1 MNSGVSP
8 HLTVKIHSVVLFSII
23 DSYER
28 RNDSQH
34 RVIGTLLG
42 IHEKGAV
49 EVTNCLCIPHN
60 ESEDEVAVDM
70 EFAKNM
76 YELHKKVNPS
86 EVIVGWYATGAD
98 VTGHSVL
105 IHDYYSREANNPIH
119 LTVDTSL
126 SDGNLTWKAFTRE
139 RNGRIYHDLILK
151 NLRGRTLSLL
161 YIFFGVPGKNT
172 GTMFTPCK
180 VEVIGYIPEAV
191 GLKICQQTKH
201 NKQRSVEVMPDLE
214 LINHAIHE
222 MLQQSDIVI
231 DYIDDVLAN
240 RKPADNTVGRM
251 LMDIL
256 QSIPKMSSDEVQDM
270 VNSNKKDLLMIEYLA
285 MLTSSLVALKQ
296 SISFV

>member
-126 SDGNLTWKAFTRE
+126 SDGNLTWKAFTS
-139 RNGRIYHDLILK
+139 
-151 NLRGRTLSLL
+151 TS
-161 YIFFGVPGKNT
+161 FGVPGKNT

-231 DYIDDVLAN
+231 GYIDDVLAN
-240 RKPADNTVGRM
+240 RKPADNAVGRM

>member
-1 MNSGVSP
+1 MNSGAAN
-8 HLTVKIHSVVLFSII
+8 LTVKIHPVVLFSII

-28 RNDSQH
+28 RNDLQH

-70 EFAKNM
+70 EFAKAM

-105 IHDYYSREANNPIH
+105 IHDYYSRETNNPVH

-126 SDGNLTWKAFTRE
+126 SEGSVTWKAFTS
-139 RNGRIYHDLILK
+139 
-151 NLRGRTLSLL
+151 TS
-161 YIFFGVPGKNT
+161 FGVPGKNT

-180 VEVIGYIPEAV
+180 VEIVGYEPELV
-191 GLKICQQTKH
+191 GMKLAQQTKY
-201 NKQRSVEVMPDLE
+201 NKQRSAEILPDLD
-214 LINHAIHE
+214 LINNAILD
-222 MLQQSDIVI
+222 MLKLSVVVI
-231 DYIDDVLAN
+231 EYVDDVLAN
-240 RKPADNTVGRM
+240 RKPADNSVGRT
-251 LMDIL
+251 LMDIV
-256 QSIPKMSSDEVQDM
+256 QSVPQMTPEEFQEM
-270 VNSNKKDLLMIEYLA
+270 LNSNMKDLLMVLYLSN
-285 MLTSSLVALKQ
+285 LTRSQLALHEK
-296 SISFV
+296 ISFL

>member
-8 HLTVKIHSVVLFSII
+8 HLVVKLHPVVLFTII

-28 RNDSQH
+28 RNDCQH

-70 EFAKNM
+70 EFAKAM
-76 YELHKKVNPS
+76 YELQKKVNSS

-126 SDGNLTWKAFTRE
+126 SEGSLTWKAFTS
-139 RNGRIYHDLILK
+139 
-151 NLRGRTLSLL
+151 TS
-161 YIFFGVPGKNT
+161 FGVPGKNT

-180 VEVIGYIPEAV
+180 VEIVGYEPEFV
-191 GLKICQQTKH
+191 GMKIAQQTKH
-201 NKQRSVEVMPDLE
+201 NKQRSVEILPDLDLISNAIQNMLE
-214 LINHAIHE
+214 L
-222 MLQQSDIVI
+222 SDVVI
-231 DYIDDVLAN
+231 GYIDDVLAN
-240 RKPADNTVGRM
+240 RKPADNSIGRT
-251 LMDIL
+251 LMDIV
-256 QSIPKMSSDEVQDM
+256 QSIPQISPEQFQDM
-270 VNSNKKDLLMIEYLA
+270 LNSNMKDLLMVVYLA
-285 MLTSSLVALKQ
+285 QLTRSQLALHEK
-296 SISFV
+296 ISFL

>member
-1 MNSGVSP
+1 MASSGVSP
-8 HLTVKIHSVVLFSII
+8 NVTVKIHPVVLVAII

-28 RNDSQH
+28 RNDCQH

-70 EFAKNM
+70 EFAKAM

-105 IHDYYSREANNPIH
+105 IHDYYSREANNPVH

-126 SDGNLTWKAFTRE
+126 SEGALSWKAFTS
-139 RNGRIYHDLILK
+139 
-151 NLRGRTLSLL
+151 TS
-161 YIFFGVPGKNT
+161 FGVPGKST

-180 VEVIGYIPEAV
+180 VEIVGYEPELV
-191 GLKICQQTKH
+191 GMKIAQQTKH
-201 NKQRSVEVMPDLE
+201 NKQRSVEIVPDLD
-214 LINHAIHE
+214 LINNSIHE
-222 MLQQSDIVI
+222 MLELSDVVLA
-231 DYIDDVLAN
+231 YIDDVLAN
-240 RKPADNTVGRM
+240 RKPADNSVGRT
-251 LMDIL
+251 LMDTV
-256 QSIPKMSSDEVQDM
+256 QRVPQMSPEEFQDM
-270 VNSNKKDLLMIEYLA
+270 LNSNMKDLLMVVYLA
-285 MLTSSLVALKQ
+285 QLTRSQLALHEK
-296 SISFV
+296 ISFLSVSNTKDLH

>member
-1 MNSGVSP
+1 MNSGAAN
-8 HLTVKIHSVVLFSII
+8 LIVKVHPVVLLAII

-28 RNDSQH
+28 RNDCQH

-70 EFAKNM
+70 EFAKAM

-105 IHDYYSREANNPIH
+105 IHDYYSRETNNPVH

-126 SDGNLTWKAFTRE
+126 SEGKVGWKAFTS
-139 RNGRIYHDLILK
+139 
-151 NLRGRTLSLL
+151 TS
-161 YIFFGVPGKNT
+161 FGVPGKNT

-180 VEVIGYIPEAV
+180 VEIISYEPELV
-191 GLKICQQTKH
+191 GMKLSQQTKF
-201 NKQRSVEVMPDLE
+201 NKQRSAEILPDLD
-214 LINHAIHE
+214 LISNAVLD
-222 MLQQSDIVI
+222 MLKLSDVI
-231 DYIDDVLAN
+231 IEYVDDVLAN
-240 RKPADNTVGRM
+240 RKPADNHVGRT
-251 LMDIL
+251 LMDIV
-256 QSIPKMSSDEVQDM
+256 QSVPQMSPDEFQEM
-270 VNSNKKDLLMIEYLA
+270 LNSNMKDLLMVVYLA
-285 MLTSSLVALKQ
+285 NLTKSQLALHEK
-296 SISFV
+296 ISFL

>member
-8 HLTVKIHSVVLFSII
+8 HLVVKLHPVVLFTII

-28 RNDSQH
+28 RNDCQH

-42 IHEKGAV
+42 IYEKGAV

-70 EFAKNM
+70 EFAKAM
-76 YELHKKVNPS
+76 YELQKKVNSS

-126 SDGNLTWKAFTRE
+126 SEGSLTWKAFTS
-139 RNGRIYHDLILK
+139 
-151 NLRGRTLSLL
+151 TS
-161 YIFFGVPGKNT
+161 FGVPGKNT

-180 VEVIGYIPEAV
+180 VEIVGYEPEFV
-191 GLKICQQTKH
+191 GMKIAQQTKH
-201 NKQRSVEVMPDLE
+201 NKQRSVEILPDLDMINNAIQNMLE
-214 LINHAIHE
+214 L
-222 MLQQSDIVI
+222 SDVVI
-231 DYIDDVLAN
+231 GYIDDVLAN
-240 RKPADNTVGRM
+240 RKPADNSVGRT
-251 LMDIL
+251 LMDIV
-256 QSIPKMSSDEVQDM
+256 QSIPQISPEQFQDM
-270 VNSNKKDLLMIEYLA
+270 LNSNMKDLLMVVYLA
-285 MLTSSLVALKQ
+285 QLTRSQLALHEK
-296 SISFV
+296 ISFL